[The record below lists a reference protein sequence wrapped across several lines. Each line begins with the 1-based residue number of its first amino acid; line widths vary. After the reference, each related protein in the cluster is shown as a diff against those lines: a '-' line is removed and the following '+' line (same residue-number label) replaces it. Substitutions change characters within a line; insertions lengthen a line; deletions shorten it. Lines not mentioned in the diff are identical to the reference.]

1 MNLFRLRWGSFAV
14 ALLLAAGTIAPS
26 IARADGEADA
36 FRTSL
41 INPANVAIK
50 NALRASEIQ
59 AQARPNGQVERPI
72 SSPGLP
78 TGLTYTL
85 DVNVAGALGRT
96 GARSQLPGGMD
107 GVLGYGFNKH
117 VRAQASYYDF
127 QEYPLGFDTG
137 TVPTY
142 LQGVA
147 SPLAQTNLATNPV
160 DVTTKNH
167 IFLAQV
173 QTLFT
178 IGGKLPIVV
187 TPTYL
192 SRSGS
197 IGAHSDETLIEYNG
211 FPATVRLRTVQY
223 WLLAVT
229 LPFLSTPRMF
239 GTVTVAPQWNLHT
252 AGINTTNKAQLF
264 ELAYLE
270 YRPSAKTV
278 VFVQPSRLVNNLPSD
293 ATPQY
298 IPTFIYGGAYK
309 FGKNT
314 FVQGTISTGTPS
326 NRNTLGITAL
336 TLQQVPTTPVPPQ
349 NQVAPTLGGL
359 KATQYQIQIGI
370 GSPSVVPL

>member
-1 MNLFRLRWGSFAV
+1 MIV
-14 ALLLAAGTIAPS
+14 PS
-26 IARADGEADA
+26 VARADGESDA
-36 FRTSL
+36 FRNSL
-41 INPANVAIK
+41 ITPANVAIK
-50 NALRASEIQ
+50 NALRGSETQ

-85 DVNVAGALGRT
+85 DVNLAGALGQT

-117 VRAQASYYDF
+117 VRAQLSYFDF

-147 SPLAQTNLATNPV
+147 QPLLQTNLATNPV

-173 QTLFT
+173 QMLYN
-178 IGGKLPIVV
+178 IAGKLPIVI

-197 IGAHSDETLIEYNG
+197 IGAHTDETTIEYNG

-239 GTVTVAPQWNLHT
+239 GTITVAPQWNLHT

-264 ELAYLE
+264 EMAYLE
-270 YRPSAKTV
+270 YRPSPKTV
-278 VFVQPSRLVNNLPSD
+278 VFVQPARLVNNLPSD

-298 IPTFIYGGAYK
+298 IPTVIYGGAYK

-326 NRNTLGITAL
+326 NRSQLGITAL
-336 TLQQVPTTPVPPQ
+336 TLQQVPTTAVPPLS
-349 NQVAPTLGGL
+349 QVAPTLGGL
-359 KATQYQIQIGI
+359 KATQYQVQFGI